1 MRQNVDCPQ
10 STGHLPRKVEG
21 MMSGG
26 TVFVVDARRVLDC
39 VSGIRAS
46 LCDVR
51 IRNPVPGELP
61 RPRACLLLDVRMP
74 DMDGLEVQR
83 HMKERGIRISTIML
97 SGQADVALAVEAMK
111 AGAIDFVEKPFD
123 WKRLLKMV
131 SDQIE
136 HDTTSRSVDFQRSAI
151 AALHETL
158 TPRERQVAEQMVAGQ
173 PTKAIA
179 AALGTAFNTVNNQR
193 KSILRKMQ
201 ADSVV
206 DLTRMLMTLNAD

>member
-1 MRQNVDCPQ
+1 M
-10 STGHLPRKVEG
+10 T
-21 MMSGG
+21 SGG
-26 TVFVVDARRVLDC
+26 TVFVVDDEEVMRDVLLTIFRESEVRC
-39 VSGIRAS
+39 VTFASGAEFLES
-46 LCDVR
+46 YQD
-51 IRNPVPGELP
+51 PGP
-61 RPRACLLLDVRMP
+61 SCLLLDVRMP
-74 DMDGLEVQR
+74 DMGGLEVQQC
-83 HMKERGIRISTIML
+83 MKERGIRIPTIMV

-123 WKRLLKMV
+123 WKQLLKMV

-136 HDTTSRSVDFQRSAI
+136 QDVGNRSTASQRSTI

-158 TPRERQVAEQMVAGQ
+158 TPRERQVAEQMVAGK

-179 AALGTAFNTVNNQR
+179 ADLGTAFNTVNNQR

-206 DLTRMLMTLNAD
+206 DLTRMLMTLYAD